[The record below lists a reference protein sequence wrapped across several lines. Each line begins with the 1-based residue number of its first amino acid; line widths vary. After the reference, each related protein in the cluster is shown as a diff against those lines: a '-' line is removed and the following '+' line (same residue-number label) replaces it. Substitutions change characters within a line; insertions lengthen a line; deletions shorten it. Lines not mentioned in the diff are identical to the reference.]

1 MNGKIPKAVIFGSG
15 NGDMASTT
23 PPLDPLMSLVKVLTF
38 PADILNQVLSQFNA
52 QTALNS
58 GPTGPRRFAS
68 YGVII
73 PDMSTSELNQKNIFD

>member
-15 NGDMASTT
+15 NGDMETST
-23 PPLDPLMSLVKVLTF
+23 PDPLMAAAKILTLPF
-38 PADILNQVLSQFNA
+38 NMLNQVLSQFNA
-52 QTALNS
+52 QTPFGSA
-58 GPTGPRRFAS
+58 PTGPRRFAS